1 MRAAIQ
7 LDRSDHGCL
16 FTCASLRIRSSAAVV
31 MSPLPRKSQQN
42 HDDEESSDEDNS
54 HTYPPVF
61 IHVLIVRSPRVGWV
75 VTVQEEQAIMKR
87 TRLNAAANAVRSFGS
102 GVPDAISLSAA
113 MAWLSE

>member
-1 MRAAIQ
+1 MRFLGRPIIC
-7 LDRSDHGCL
+7 G
-16 FTCASLRIRSSAAVV
+16 VV
-31 MSPLPRKSQQN
+31 MNPLPRKFHQN
-42 HDDEESSDEDNS
+42 HDEEEQGYEDDS
-54 HTYPPVF
+54 HTYPPLF

-75 VTVQEEQAIMKR
+75 VALQEEQAIMKR